1 MLLFEK
7 KNLLI
12 PNFADLGL
20 IRLFDNKIKVIH
32 MLVLI
37 LIKGLKKKTLKYF
50 YLLIT
55 KSTQKY
61 ISDFALLA
69 ISSSL
74 YSGLHSLGQLPYNF
88 LCIKFSSIGL
98 EATTDSFSIFFLY
111 LGNMFADYIDYSLA
125 LYFNVTRYDFSN
137 LGMLVFIDNLINLI
151 PLIFMFFCP
160 KEFFSTKKEKEKDKD
175 NFPLSSME
183 LKLIDKK
190 NNENENN
197 NNENIE
203 EYKTK
208 QTKDIL
214 ENFVVND
221 YEDSC
226 GNITND
232 LALTIQ
238 NSYRYAGW

>member
-1 MLLFEK
+1 
-7 KNLLI
+7 
-12 PNFADLGL
+12 
-20 IRLFDNKIKVIH
+20 
-32 MLVLI
+32 
-37 LIKGLKKKTLKYF
+37 
-50 YLLIT
+50 
-55 KSTQKY
+55 
-61 ISDFALLA
+61 
-69 ISSSL
+69 
-74 YSGLHSLGQLPYNF
+74 
-88 LCIKFSSIGL
+88 
-98 EATTDSFSIFFLY
+98 
-111 LGNMFADYIDYSLA
+111 
-125 LYFNVTRYDFSN
+125 
-137 LGMLVFIDNLINLI
+137 
-151 PLIFMFFCP
+151 MFFCP

-221 YEDSC
+221 YEDSF
-226 GNITND
+226 GNIAND
-232 LALTIQ
+232 LSLTIQ